1 MLKQTNK
8 QKDASLETRQSGE
21 KVAVSQLQPERA
33 SKGGDARQRNKGVL
47 AEAFLLEEIYCI
59 KLDPAWQKL
68 FLLQLG

>member
-1 MLKQTNK
+1 M
-8 QKDASLETRQSGE
+8 
-21 KVAVSQLQPERA
+21 AVSQLQPERA